1 MYTYTVIIPHK
12 NVPCLLQRC
21 IDSIPIRDDL
31 HVIIVDDNSDPKIV
45 DFGKFPGYDRKNTTI
60 IFNKEGLGAG
70 HARNVGLDNIGDT
83 KWVFFCDSDDFFTP
97 YLNEALDQYAEADD
111 DMIIFTYNSVY
122 SESLQPCN
130 RGDKTH
136 DRILKAKDNNDYDI
150 IRYKVQIPYCK
161 FIAYKNIKRSN
172 IRYDEVMYSNDVMFA
187 IKIGYISNKIKI
199 DTNILYTQTEREG
212 SLVKII
218 KKESIDCR
226 YRVAKNALQYLKDID
241 RDQYHTNLFSFC
253 YKYAKINIFLAV
265 NCFFRALKDTDIKF
279 WYIDVKACLEY
290 MLTRR

>member
-45 DFGKFPGYDRKNTTI
+45 DFRKFPGCDRKNTTI
-60 IFNKEGLGAG
+60 IFNKDGLGAG
-70 HARNVGLDNIGDT
+70 HARNVGLDHIGDT

-111 DMIIFTYNSVY
+111 DMIIFTYNSVH

-130 RGDKTH
+130 RSDRTH

-150 IRYKVQIPYCK
+150 IRYKVQVPYCK

-187 IKIGYISNKIKI
+187 IKVGHISNKIKI
-199 DTNILYTQTEREG
+199 DTNILYTQTERDG

-226 YRVAKNALQYLKDID
+226 YKVAKNAMQYLKDVD
-241 RDQYHTNLFSFC
+241 KDQYHTNLFSFC
-253 YKYAKINIFLAV
+253 YNYAKINMFLAIK
-265 NCFFRALKDTDIKF
+265 CFFRALKDTDIKF
-279 WYIDVKACLEY
+279 WYIDIKTCLKY
-290 MLTRR
+290 MLTC